1 MAKIVEAEDTL
12 NIARD
17 MVELMFMAVGGLP
30 AENQDQMRTG
40 LMLVS
45 ERLYDAMKLLEAERL
60 EGTEEHQLA
69 A

>member
-17 MVELMFMAVGGLP
+17 MVELMFMAVAGLP
-30 AENQDQMRTG
+30 TENQDQMRTG

-45 ERLYDAMKLLEAERL
+45 ERLDHAMKLLEAERL
-60 EGTEEHQLA
+60 AGGEIQKRA